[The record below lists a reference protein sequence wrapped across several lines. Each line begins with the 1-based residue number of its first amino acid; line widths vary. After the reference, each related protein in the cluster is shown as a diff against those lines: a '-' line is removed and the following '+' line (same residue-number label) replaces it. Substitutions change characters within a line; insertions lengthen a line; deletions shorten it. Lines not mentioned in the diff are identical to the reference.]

1 MSDKV
6 VSIHPDCDYEEG
18 ENSEAT
24 FDVSL
29 GVALS
34 FAENN
39 DIPLIVLMQDSM
51 GDSFA
56 YATSAV
62 GRGNTRKL
70 NNLFVELMPVPIED
84 DDE

>member
-6 VSIHPDCDYEEG
+6 VSIHPDCDYEAG

-24 FDVSL
+24 FDVNMGL
-29 GVALS
+29 VLA
-34 FAENN
+34 FAEQN
-39 DIPLIVLMQDSM
+39 DIPFIIMMQDDM

-70 NNLFVELMPVPIED
+70 SNLFVELMPVPIED